1 MPESDA
7 PLNPRRTHFVTRP
20 TTRYFCRCQICKIQ
34 KVANFDDAPTTR
46 AITKRYNI
54 RQRGRKYYSRSNA
67 ILNAQ
72 RGFVAALHAVA
83 KVRCQ
88 IFRPFI
94 RTNTVDF
101 DQYDSQLQLNDL
113 ERSDWSSLVTFAILT
128 TDPLSSR
135 RSWYGVRYPFNMVY
149 LLITFRFVLI
159 TCSLAMKTKFN
170 TFLLLGVMRY
180 NINAPNF
187 PIKCLFNKICF

>member
-1 MPESDA
+1 MGARIFIPD
-7 PLNPRRTHFVTRP
+7 LGFTKCLPRLRV
-20 TTRYFCRCQICKIQ
+20 QKNVQIQ

-72 RGFVAALHAVA
+72 KGFVAALHAVA

-94 RTNTVDF
+94 RTNTVVVKKTNNF
-101 DQYDSQLQLNDL
+101 CVDS
-113 ERSDWSSLVTFAILT
+113 
-128 TDPLSSR
+128 
-135 RSWYGVRYPFNMVY
+135 
-149 LLITFRFVLI
+149 
-159 TCSLAMKTKFN
+159 
-170 TFLLLGVMRY
+170 LG
-180 NINAPNF
+180 
-187 PIKCLFNKICF
+187 